1 MDAISAQL
9 TFLSPSRA
17 KLVVKSASG
26 LLTTVPSLLMLPGD
40 FSSNGVNGSKIS
52 PNASSISCVPFSRSI
67 SGVSSGI
74 IMSANSTESLI
85 LNARS
90 RIRLSFESSVLTV
103 CLKGIGD
110 IISSPFSLT
119 LRYISNIS
127 LRND

>member
-1 MDAISAQL
+1 
-9 TFLSPSRA
+9 
-17 KLVVKSASG
+17 
-26 LLTTVPSLLMLPGD
+26 MLPGD

-52 PNASSISCVPFSRSI
+52 PNASSISCVPFSESI

-90 RIRLSFESSVLTV
+90 RISLSFESSVLTV

-119 LRYISNIS
+119 LRYISNVS